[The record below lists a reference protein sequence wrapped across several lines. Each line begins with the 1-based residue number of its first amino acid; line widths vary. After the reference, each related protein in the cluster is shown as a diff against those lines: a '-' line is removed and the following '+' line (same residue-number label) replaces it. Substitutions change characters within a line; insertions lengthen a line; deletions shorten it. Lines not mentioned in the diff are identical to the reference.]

1 MHFKRPLLIV
11 IAGPTA
17 VGKSHLAIKLAKYF
31 NTEII
36 SCDSRQFYKEL
47 NIGVAKL
54 NKDEMGGINHHLI
67 GSKSI
72 DIEYTINDFQNDFS
86 IISKK
91 IFQKNK
97 ICFLCGGSGLY
108 IESVCKGFNKI
119 PEVSNEIRKKLNNR
133 LKSEGLDQLC
143 LELKEK
149 DPITYKKIDKKN
161 PRRIIR
167 ALEVCI
173 STKIPYSY
181 FLNTKIKEKEFDSL
195 YIFINK
201 EREDLYKKIDLR
213 VDRMIEKGLIEEVKS
228 LKKYKNKRAL
238 QSIGYTEVFNYLN
251 TEKSINETI
260 QLIKRNSRRYAKR
273 QITWFKKNNY
283 IEIEN
288 DFEKVKSLIESKI
301 KTA

>member
-17 VGKSHLAIKLAKYF
+17 VGKSHLAIKLANFF

-54 NKDEMGGINHHLI
+54 NKDEMGGVNHHLI

-72 DIEYTINDFQNDFS
+72 DEEYTINNFQNDFS
-86 IISKK
+86 IILKK

-108 IESVCKGFNKI
+108 IDSVCKGFNKI
-119 PEVSNEIRKKLNNR
+119 PEVPDEIRLSLNNQ
-133 LKSEGLDQLC
+133 LELEGLEKLC

-173 STKIPYSY
+173 FTKKPYSY
-181 FLNTKIKEKEFDSL
+181 FLSQDKEEKKFDVL

-201 EREDLYKKIDLR
+201 DREELYQKINLR
-213 VDRMIEKGLIEEVKS
+213 VDEMIEKGLVEEVRG
-228 LKKYKNKRAL
+228 LKKYENKRPL
-238 QSIGYTEVFNYLN
+238 QSIGYTEIFNYLK
-251 TEKSINETI
+251 TKKSLNETI